1 MTSTSDTI
9 TPPEVP
15 FGHAE
20 PVWVHF
26 EDLDMMGIVHNAKY
40 ALLLERALTP
50 YWAERGFSFEN
61 GRLTAPDVF
70 HAVVELSIS
79 FRAPIRGTGP
89 ILVHFWFERFGTTSA
104 EYGFRLL
111 SADGATLH
119 AEGRRAIVRLDPAT
133 LRPTPWTE
141 AALAVGQALL
151 RPESA
156 SL

>member
-1 MTSTSDTI
+1 MTSSTLTL
-9 TPPEVP
+9 PEVP

-26 EDLDMMGIVHNAKY
+26 EDLDMMGIVHNARY

-50 YWAERGFSFEN
+50 YWAQHGFVYQN
-61 GRLTAPDVF
+61 GQLAVPDMF
-70 HAVVELSIS
+70 HAVVELSITY
-79 FRAPIRGTGP
+79 RAPIRGTGP
-89 ILVHFWFERFGTTSA
+89 IVVHFWFERFGTTSA

-111 SADGATLH
+111 SADGATLY

-141 AALAVGQALL
+141 DTLTVGKSLL

-156 SL
+156 TS